1 MHLRFLH
8 TSFGSPPNST
18 RTSRAPHA
26 RPSHPPAP
34 PTPTMHHFDLPPI
47 DKHLPLHPNPTDH
60 HNAVITNSITTTS
73 TSATTTITTN
83 TAFGPPATADSH
95 SHSQSHDP
103 PSSLTKHYHLADNT
117 LPSHP
122 PQQTNDI
129 PPNADYD
136 NYHYDRNAALQ
147 SWNAT
152 LRKSFLSRRTPFHDG
167 QGKGDGAYESN
178 SITAPTPP
186 HSSSASIAVDLPPLP
201 PSSAAA
207 MEDTHFDTGTD
218 ASFPSTAAQTP
229 VAGDAEGSTGNART
243 PSPLFLPRH
252 TNHSLDSVGVL
263 QLGDGSQHQQHQH
276 QQYQQHNPFPG
287 ASSSDRATAA
297 GLFLR
302 DGDHHH
308 NNNNHINTNA
318 NVGSAS
324 SGDDELLSVTAI
336 ALADVLR
343 GDERA
348 PAAYDANSRR
358 FESVLDLDMQ
368 RAKPGVGVNVG
379 HSPSSSSSSPST
391 SRTTQAG
398 GPSTTTT
405 HHHHHHHRHHLRRR
419 RHSSRKRRDTLE
431 AMRAT
436 DPSTGVDG
444 VDDDVDMDDVWD
456 KFVKTMADCG
466 PLARPDHR
474 TVVIALLRATVAD
487 LGIRTLIPWYTD
499 TVAHLTPGAPAQTPF
514 NSAPYPP
521 MHLREPG
528 ANTYSSAAYSFSAP
542 LRGAPPAQSE
552 SGGEEEDG
560 NDDEEGRHHDE
571 RQRQQ
576 QQELTSTVIEPASRD
591 GGRNNNIAVHTLANP
606 QRAMSDHNVTT
617 VFLLGVGGVSA
628 SDGKESRMKRLKR
641 AKARFL
647 KRAILVVSGYS
658 PTSGGG
664 GGGGRHGLRQHHRN
678 VAELK
683 HKYSDVI
690 DMQVMLSFALT
701 VVVVHA
707 ALARCGCDITLQTP
721 YTTSKNGVSYI
732 HTGVPA
738 AHSSASGSGSA
749 ATSGRRISLCDYTHH
764 HSSRHKHISELDGHQ
779 QQQWQETNA
788 VTAADFN
795 VRVTYYGAKIAFAV
809 SFKDDAPCQVSFHH
823 PGILAAR
830 HATRF
835 AELVGEVR
843 SLVET
848 FERKVLVWE
857 CARRAATAS
866 EAEHDRVQRFQR

>member
-1 MHLRFLH
+1 MLTAVSLASVSLR
-8 TSFGSPPNST
+8 TDT
-18 RTSRAPHA
+18 A
-26 RPSHPPAP
+26 
-34 PTPTMHHFDLPPI
+34 PTPARAIMHHNHPRHHRHHVDLPPI
-47 DKHLPLHPNPTDH
+47 DKHVPLHPADPPQHRHNP
-60 HNAVITNSITTTS
+60 AVTNSITTTT
-73 TSATTTITTN
+73 TSSSSFAN
-83 TAFGPPATADSH
+83 LAPDPAPPAY
-95 SHSQSHDP
+95 P
-103 PSSLTKHYHLADNT
+103 
-117 LPSHP
+117 
-122 PQQTNDI
+122 QTNDI
-129 PPNADYD
+129 PPTADYD
-136 NYHYDRNAALQ
+136 DPYDRDAALQ

-152 LRKSFLSRRTPFHDG
+152 LRKSFLSRRTPLE
-167 QGKGDGAYESN
+167 GDPAVAAYESN
-178 SITAPTPP
+178 SITTPTPP
-186 HSSSASIAVDLPPLP
+186 HSSSASLAVADLPPLP

-207 MEDTHFDTGTD
+207 AGPGPDDVQYGSAA
-218 ASFPSTAAQTP
+218 ASFPSTPAPTSFPGSGRDDAAP
-229 VAGDAEGSTGNART
+229 SAGGTVDART

-263 QLGDGSQHQQHQH
+263 QLGDAANHHRQPQQQH
-276 QQYQQHNPFPG
+276 PFPR

-297 GLFLR
+297 GVFPR
-302 DGDHHH
+302 DGEHHH
-308 NNNNHINTNA
+308 HYANNQNQSNSTA
-318 NVGSAS
+318 NVGTAS
-324 SGDDELLSVTAI
+324 PGDDELLSVTAI

-368 RAKPGVGVNVG
+368 RANPIGGPNVG
-379 HSPSSSSSSPST
+379 LSPSSSSSSPST

-398 GPSTTTT
+398 GPSST
-405 HHHHHHHRHHLRRR
+405 HHHHRHHHFRRR
-419 RHSSRKRRDTLE
+419 RHSSSRKRRDTLE
-431 AMRAT
+431 AMRGS
-436 DPSTGVDG
+436 DPSVGVDA
-444 VDDDVDMDDVWD
+444 VDDDVDMDEVWD

-474 TVVIALLRATVAD
+474 TVLIALLRATIAN
-487 LGIRTLIPWYTD
+487 LGIRTLIPWNTD
-499 TVAHLTPGAPAQTPF
+499 TVAHLTPGAPMQTPF

-521 MHLREPG
+521 MHLRQPG
-528 ANTYSSAAYSFSAP
+528 ANTYSSYSSSAYSFSTP
-542 LRGAPPAQSE
+542 LRGAPPTQSE
-552 SGGEEEDG
+552 SAGEEENG
-560 NDDEEGRHHDE
+560 DENEQGTTHDE
-571 RQRQQ
+571 RQQQ
-576 QQELTSTVIEPASRD
+576 QQDLTSTVIEHASRD
-591 GGRNNNIAVHTLANP
+591 SSRNNNKDMHMLANR
-606 QRAMSDHNVTT
+606 QRAMSDHTVTT

-647 KRAILVVSGYS
+647 KRAILVVSGHS
-658 PTSGGG
+658 PTS
-664 GGGGRHGLRQHHRN
+664 GGGGRHGLRQHHRDG
-678 VAELK
+678 AERK

-721 YTTSKNGVSYI
+721 YATSDAGVSYI
-732 HTGVPA
+732 PTNFPA
-738 AHSSASGSGSA
+738 GHSSASGSGSA
-749 ATSGRRISLCDYTHH
+749 ATSGRRINLYDYMSQHH
-764 HSSRHKHISELDGHQ
+764 CSRHKSNKELDGQ
-779 QQQWQETNA
+779 EQEDWQETKA

-795 VRVTYYGAKIAFAV
+795 VRATYYGAKIAFAV

-857 CARRAATAS
+857 CERRAAMAS
-866 EAEHDRVQRFQR
+866 EAEREHSGEGQR